1 MEEFMGNDNMRVMYV
16 LNTGSFSGAEN
27 VIITII
33 KNLPPKVEA
42 YYVSLDGSIRDKLV
56 EEKIKFYPLPKV
68 NVHNL
73 KKAIKEVE
81 PDIIHANDTVASV
94 MSAVAERN
102 VPIISHL
109 HNNDPRMKKVT
120 MKSLIYYMMLYKFSR
135 ILAVSDSVFDECW
148 YGKKMRTKGIIIG
161 NPIDI
166 ELILKKKRKDY
177 LSDLLFVGRLTEQK
191 NPFEFVQIVSVIL
204 KKGYRIKARM
214 LGDGELREQVQQY
227 VEESQLTNV
236 IEIQGFV
243 DNSYDYM
250 TEGGILVIPSKW
262 EGFGMVIVE
271 AMAFGLPVVGNPVG
285 GIPRLVNDKCGF
297 LSYSIED
304 KVDEI
309 CHMIDDRNYY
319 QVKSQE
325 AYKRAAELDNI
336 EKYICDLLSI
346 YDGEVR
352 ER

>member
-33 KNLPPKVEA
+33 KNLPPEVEA
-42 YYVSLDGSIRDKLV
+42 YYVSLDGRIREKLV

-68 NVHNL
+68 NIHNL

-81 PDIIHANDTVASV
+81 PDIIHANDAVASV
-94 MSAVAERN
+94 MSALAAKK
-102 VPIISHL
+102 VPVISHL
-109 HNNDPRMKKVT
+109 HNNDPRMKKRT
-120 MKSLIYYMMLYKFSR
+120 MKSLIYYMMLYKYSR

-148 YGKKMRTKGIIIG
+148 YGKKMRTKGFVIG
-161 NPIDI
+161 NPID
-166 ELILKKKRKDY
+166 LQQILKKKKKDY
-177 LSDLLFVGRLTEQK
+177 STDLLFVGRLTEQK
-191 NPFEFVQIVSVIL
+191 NPLEFVQIVSGIV

-214 LGDGELREQVQQY
+214 LGDGELREQVRQY
-227 VEESQLTNV
+227 VEDSQLTNV

-243 DNSYDYM
+243 DDPYDYM

-297 LSYSIED
+297 LNYSTEH
-304 KVDEI
+304 KVNEI

-319 QVKSQE
+319 QVKSQG
-325 AYKRAAELDNI
+325 AYERAAELDNI
-336 EKYICDLLSI
+336 EKYIRDLLSI

-352 ER
+352 KR